1 MSSLLNMLRGV
12 VRDENTHTKLLYNLM
27 QLDDLRG
34 PLLTL
39 LFKSGSCALAA
50 HLDMET
56 QAKLDDNC
64 GCADLVIDKD
74 PDVCAILEVK
84 LLQSCGL
91 TGNQPDAYIRFLSGK
106 RRTERLL
113 TFLVPRRWKYRN
125 RLHSLFNNSKDRSVS
140 TRIVEWEELV
150 DLLESKQ
157 LSNLNPILTEFRNL
171 LVGRYKTKP
180 VNFSTGEVEMLFS
193 KETAAAVSKLYE
205 LIEKVREKSDGY
217 NQTGQRS
224 DPHGIYFH
232 DSQNEEIFWIGNW
245 PEFWRETGNPMAFGV
260 SKTAPSSVR
269 TAFGESY
276 KGTKVVF
283 NDGNAEYTVGWISE
297 QDLSAPDAVEKVWNH
312 LAPVLEAVSKASRTF
327 NQAAS
332 AGT

>member
-1 MSSLLNMLRGV
+1 
-12 VRDENTHTKLLYNLM
+12 M
-27 QLDDLRG
+27 QLNEFRG
-34 PLLTL
+34 PVLTL
-39 LFKSGSCALAA
+39 LFKSKRCALIA
-50 HLDMET
+50 HSEMET
-56 QAKLDDNC
+56 QAELDDNC
-64 GCADLVIDKD
+64 GCADLLINRD
-74 PDVCAILEVK
+74 PDVSAILEVK

-113 TFLVPRRWKYRN
+113 TFLVPRRWAYRDELHR
-125 RLHSLFNNSKDRSVS
+125 RLNNSKDRSV
-140 TRIVEWEELV
+140 TPRIVEWEELV

-193 KETAAAVSKLYE
+193 KESAAAVSKLYE
-205 LIEKVREKSDGY
+205 LIEKVREKSEGY

-232 DSQNEEIFWIGNW
+232 GSQNEDIFWIGNW
-245 PEFWRETGNPMAFGV
+245 PEFWRATGNPMAFGV

-276 KGTKVVF
+276 KGTTVAF
-283 NDGNAEYTVGWISE
+283 NDGNGEYTVGWISE
-297 QDLSAPDAVEKVWNH
+297 EDLSAADAVEKVWSQ
-312 LAPVLEAVSKASRTF
+312 LAPVLEAVSKAGGTF
-327 NQAAS
+327 NQTAS

>member
-1 MSSLLNMLRGV
+1 MSSVSNMLLGV

-27 QLDDLRG
+27 QLDEFRG
-34 PLLTL
+34 PVLTL
-39 LFKSGSCALAA
+39 LFKSDICALAA
-50 HLDMET
+50 HWDMKT

-64 GCADLVIDKD
+64 GCADLVIDRD

-91 TGNQPDAYIRFLSGK
+91 TENQPDAYIRFLSRK

-113 TFLVPRRWKYRN
+113 TFLVPRRWAHRD
-125 RLHSLFNNSKDRSVS
+125 RLHSLFNNSKDRSVT
-140 TRIVEWEELV
+140 TRIVEWEELM

-157 LSNLNPILTEFRNL
+157 LRNPILTEFRNL

-180 VNFSTGEVEMLFS
+180 VNFSHGEVEMLFS
-193 KETAAAVSKLYE
+193 EETAAAVSKLYE
-205 LIEKVREKSDGY
+205 LIDKIRDKSDGY

-245 PEFWRETGNPMAFGV
+245 PEFWRGTGNPLAFGV
-260 SKTAPSSVR
+260 SRSCSPSVR
-269 TAFGESY
+269 AAFTKSY
-276 KGTKVVF
+276 
-283 NDGNAEYTVGWISE
+283 NGNKTDFKDENGGCYTVGWISE
-297 QDLSAPDAVEKVWNH
+297 EDLSATDALEKVWSQI
-312 LAPVLEAVSKASRTF
+312 APILEAVSKAGGPVEQTRS
-327 NQAAS
+327 AA
-332 AGT
+332 T